1 MHPSPGLIRAST
13 DIGGPACRIGWPDRG
28 LGYQGADA
36 DADAVAVAVGIVIVD
51 GPTPGLRFTA
61 AERTKVI
68 AEVQAGLSD
77 LVGVSPSAN
86 VSFLYDIRTPSISV
100 PVDPN
105 LPEDDREAHWRV
117 PALEAMGFAST
128 GASVDR
134 IRQNLGSRWTYAAS
148 FVKYPVRHFA
158 YQTGDRVIMQY
169 ANDGWGPDN
178 IDRVFA
184 HETGHV
190 FGAPDEYKGS
200 DCSCGGAYGRSGE
213 PNDNCENCG
222 GFAQVPDERSSA

>member
-13 DIGGPACRIGWPDRG
+13 DIGGPAYRIGWPDRG

-158 YQTGDRVIMQY
+158 YQTGDRVIMQ
-169 ANDGWGPDN
+169 
-178 IDRVFA
+178 
-184 HETGHV
+184 
-190 FGAPDEYKGS
+190 
-200 DCSCGGAYGRSGE
+200 
-213 PNDNCENCG
+213 
-222 GFAQVPDERSSA
+222 